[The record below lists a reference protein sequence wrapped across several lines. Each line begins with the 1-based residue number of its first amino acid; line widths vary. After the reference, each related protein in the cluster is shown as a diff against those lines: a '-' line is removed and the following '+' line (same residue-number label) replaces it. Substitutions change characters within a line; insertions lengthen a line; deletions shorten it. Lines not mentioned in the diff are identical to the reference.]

1 MGLRSG
7 LTRRLAVLREFYGMV
22 RDRRIYILAPLL
34 AAVAVILLFL
44 FISEMPVL
52 IPFFYAVF

>member
-1 MGLRSG
+1 MGMRSG
-7 LTRRLAVLREFYGMV
+7 LTRRLAVLGEFYAMV